1 MKIPK
6 EVVRIHESKK
16 GQTTNY
22 KMTNNY
28 QHRSSPSS
36 ALSVIG
42 AWPYERVQMSRTI
55 VFIFS
60 LVCICFT
67 SNSKGETLV

>member
-22 KMTNNY
+22 KMTNND

-36 ALSVIG
+36 ALSVID

-60 LVCICFT
+60 
-67 SNSKGETLV
+67 